1 MIITTELNVDF
12 DTMISKDGNK
22 NNINAHSFKTV
33 QDIHVHASGA
43 IPLLIIL
50 IEFGAYP
57 LNVLVFLKRNVSK
70 ILPHSFSCFFF
81 ICVFKTQWP

>member
-1 MIITTELNVDF
+1 MIIITELNADF
-12 DTMISKDGNK
+12 DTMISKDGHK

-43 IPLLIIL
+43 IPLLIIM

-57 LNVLVFLKRNVSK
+57 LNVLVFLKRNVSE
-70 ILPHSFSCFFF
+70 ILPQFFVFFF
-81 ICVFKTQWP
+81 YLCI